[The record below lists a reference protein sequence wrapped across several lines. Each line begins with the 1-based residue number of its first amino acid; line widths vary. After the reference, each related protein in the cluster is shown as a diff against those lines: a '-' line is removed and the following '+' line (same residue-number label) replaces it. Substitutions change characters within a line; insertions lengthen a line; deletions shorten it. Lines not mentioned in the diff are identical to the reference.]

1 MKSFKLKVKN
11 KKLERVRSRGA
22 SSQNFELFTSN
33 FSLERSGFTLLEV
46 VVATGLFS
54 VIMVLAVSVI
64 LAISGAEVKSR
75 NTQTIQDNLRYT
87 LESMTR
93 ELRTG
98 VDYRPSGVSGIGY
111 AQIVFTRQDG
121 AEVGY
126 CLLNGAVQKLEGTS
140 DCTSGSAV
148 TSADITVDTL
158 TFHVGGDALGEHV
171 R

>member
-111 AQIVFTRQDG
+111 AQIV
-121 AEVGY
+121 
-126 CLLNGAVQKLEGTS
+126 
-140 DCTSGSAV
+140 
-148 TSADITVDTL
+148 
-158 TFHVGGDALGEHV
+158 
-171 R
+171 